1 MQRIR
6 PISYHLNKFLA
17 YKNYPTHSI
26 HIILMKQ
33 YFILLLIICAV
44 SNSCTHKCLR
54 VESHIALVS
63 YLPAETEAVIVRRF
77 EKNSGFATAKDT
89 FSLTRL
95 TSSYQNKN
103 DTLEIFGSYG
113 TDNGLLSTY
122 DYEIYLP
129 AVNRLY
135 QVTEITETFESMNSG
150 LSCTKENC
158 LNTIRSYKVNGQ
170 LMNGNPEYAFYLV
183 K

>member
-1 MQRIR
+1 
-6 PISYHLNKFLA
+6 
-17 YKNYPTHSI
+17 
-26 HIILMKQ
+26 MKQ
-33 YFILLLIICAV
+33 FIILLLTILVV

-63 YLPAETEAVIVRRF
+63 YLPAEAEAVIVGRF
-77 EKNSGFATAKDT
+77 EKNSDFATLIDT
-89 FSLTRL
+89 FSLNRL
-95 TSSYQNKN
+95 TSSYQSKN
-103 DTLEIFGSYG
+103 DTLEIFESYG

-129 AVNRLY
+129 AINRRY
-135 QVTEITETFESMNSG
+135 QVTEITETFESMNPG
-150 LSCTKENC
+150 LSCKKVEC
-158 LNTIRSYKVNGQ
+158 LNSIRSYKVNGQ